1 MNASY
6 LTNQPQPS
14 TQLSPQLGTQL
25 SPQHSTRASTQRRA
39 RPGAM
44 ATGLPRRCFALV
56 CLIVGVLLLS
66 GCASLVRPNFET
78 ETAKLRAGEYII
90 DPNHTFVIFR
100 INHLGLSDV
109 IGRFNEIEATLSFDP
124 DTPEALQLDGRIAT
138 ASIDLGNEEFED
150 QLRGSSWLDSDQYPF
165 LTFTTNTVVVEDNGD
180 LTIEGDISLRGV
192 TQPLAL
198 QARFNGGADNL
209 LTGKYTLGFSATT
222 TLLRSDFGIDQFGA
236 LVGDSI
242 DVEIEAEFQ
251 RQ

>member
-6 LTNQPQPS
+6 LTNQ
-14 TQLSPQLGTQL
+14 SPLN
-25 SPQHSTRASTQRRA
+25 
-39 RPGAM
+39 AM
-44 ATGLPRRCFALV
+44 ATARHWPLFTRACLV
-56 CLIVGVLLLS
+56 ATVLVLG

-78 ETAKLRAGEYII
+78 ETAKLRAGEYVI

-109 IGRFNEIEATLSFDP
+109 IGRFNDIEASLSFDP
-124 DTPEALQLDGRIAT
+124 DTPEAMQLDGRIAA

-150 QLRGSSWLDSDQYPF
+150 QLRGGAWLDSEQYPF
-165 LTFTTNTVVVEDNGD
+165 ITFTTNTVTVEPAGD

-192 TQPLAL
+192 TQPLTL

-209 LTGKYTLGFSATT
+209 LTGKYTLGFSAST

-236 LVGDSI
+236 LIGDSI
-242 DVEIEAEFQ
+242 NVAIEAEFQ

>member
-1 MNASY
+1 MMNASN
-6 LTNQPQPS
+6 LTNKSP
-14 TQLSPQLGTQL
+14 LSALTSAGRWRL
-25 SPQHSTRASTQRRA
+25 FARACVVA
-39 RPGAM
+39 
-44 ATGLPRRCFALV
+44 
-56 CLIVGVLLLS
+56 IVLLLG

-78 ETAKLRAGEYII
+78 ETGKLRAGEYVI

-109 IGRFNEIEATLSFDP
+109 IGRFNDIEASLSFDP
-124 DTPEALQLDGRIAT
+124 DTPEAMQLDGRIAT

-150 QLRGSSWLDSDQYPF
+150 QLRGGAWLDSEQHPF
-165 LTFTTNTVVVEDNGD
+165 ITFTTNTVAVEPSGD

-192 TQPLAL
+192 TRTLAL

-209 LTGKYTLGFSATT
+209 LTGKYTLGFSAST

-236 LVGDSI
+236 LIGNTI
-242 DVEIEAEFQ
+242 NVEIEAEFQ